1 MEAGRRSSPRLGY
14 RVWME
19 GMEGAQERSGLNRV
33 LGVSTHSTVTLKVLG
48 M

>member
-1 MEAGRRSSPRLGY
+1 
-14 RVWME
+14 ME
-19 GMEGAQERSGLNRV
+19 GMEGARERSGLDWV